1 MLFISIVCLFLLY
14 FASSLLDL
22 NDPHVPYLC
31 NCPQSFFF
39 FCICEPSF
47 PSLLCQTLLQE
58 SAQHHP
64 AALAFVILEDN
75 FLDN

>member
-31 NCPQSFFF
+31 NCPQSFLFF
-39 FCICEPSF
+39 LYVNPLFLPFCARPSF
-47 PSLLCQTLLQE
+47 RKVPSITLLPWLL
-58 SAQHHP
+58 S
-64 AALAFVILEDN
+64 D
-75 FLDN
+75 